1 MRFTKGRAAA
11 AGAAVVAISLGV
23 TGAANAQSLPEPRT
37 ATSSTSSTAISYP
50 LAANSV
56 AERQIVNRSI
66 TSSDMNAA
74 LVAALLAVPANGV
87 DTSAKLKDGV
97 VAEQDLAA
105 AVKTKLNDT
114 KGQVTAVE
122 ADGPYPGST
131 KLQDHPGNGAN
142 STEKVPAD
150 GKSHTVWVQCA
161 DGKTALGG
169 GYRVG
174 ADQGDAVAAKI
185 QVTASEPTQVVKD
198 GDDYKLVYTPIAGD
212 AAGSIEPNGWL
223 VEVINTG
230 TVDATVRPWVTCAQV
245 AK

>member
-1 MRFTKGRAAA
+1 MRFNWGRV
-11 AGAAVVAISLGV
+11 AAVGVVVAALGLGA
-23 TGAANAQSLPEPRT
+23 TGAANAKDQPGT
-37 ATSSTSSTAISYP
+37 ATSSISYTSVNYP

-56 AERQIVNRSI
+56 ASLQITNRSI
-66 TSSDMNAA
+66 TSADMDRA
-74 LVAALLAVPANGV
+74 LVAALLAVPAGGV

-105 AVKTKLNDT
+105 AVKAKLNDT

-142 STEKVPAD
+142 STEQVPAD

-161 DGKTALGG
+161 EGKTALGG
-169 GYRVG
+169 GFRLG

-185 QVTASEPTQVVKD
+185 QVTASEPTQIKAGAVV
-198 GDDYKLVYTPIAGD
+198 YEPIAGD
-212 AAGSIEPNGWL
+212 AAGSVEPNGWL
-223 VEVINTG
+223 VEVINAG
-230 TVDATVRPWVTCAQV
+230 TVDATVRPWVTCAKI

>member
-1 MRFTKGRAAA
+1 MRFNWGRV
-11 AGAAVVAISLGV
+11 AAVGVVVAALGLGA
-23 TGAANAQSLPEPRT
+23 TGAANATDQPGT
-37 ATSSTSSTAISYP
+37 ATSSISYTSVNYP
-50 LAANSV
+50 LADNSV
-56 AERQIVNRSI
+56 GERQITNRSI
-66 TSSDMNAA
+66 TSADMNRA
-74 LVAALLAVPANGV
+74 LVAVLLAVPANGV
-87 DTSAKLKDGV
+87 ADTSKIKDGA
-97 VAEQDLAA
+97 VAEPDLAA
-105 AVKTKLNDT
+105 AVKTKLNST
-114 KGQVTAVE
+114 TGQVTRVE

-150 GKSHTVWVQCA
+150 GTSNTVWVMCA

-198 GDDYKLVYTPIAGD
+198 GDTYKVVYTPIEGD

-230 TVDATVRPWVTCAQV
+230 TVDATVRPWITCAQV

>member
-1 MRFTKGRAAA
+1 MSIHKGRIAVVV
-11 AGAAVVAISLGV
+11 AAVLAIGLGA
-23 TGAANAQSLPEPRT
+23 TGAANAQSPVQPRT
-37 ATSSTSSTAISYP
+37 ATSSTSSTAASYP

-56 AERQIVNRSI
+56 GERQIVNRSI
-66 TSSDMNAA
+66 LSSDMNTA
-74 LVAALLAVPANGV
+74 LVSALLAVPANGV
-87 DTSAKLKDGV
+87 ADSSKVKDGAI
-97 VAEQDLAA
+97 AEQDLAA

-150 GKSHTVWVQCA
+150 GKSHAVWVQCA

-169 GYRVG
+169 GFRLG

-185 QVTASEPTQVVKD
+185 QVTASEPTQINDGQVV
-198 GDDYKLVYTPIAGD
+198 YKPIAGD
-212 AAGSIEPNGWL
+212 AAGSVEPNGWL
-223 VEVINTG
+223 VEVINAG
-230 TVDATVRPWVTCAQV
+230 TVDATVRPFVTCAKI